1 MPLDS
6 LPAVPGHDDAVRALL
21 PSRSQGAQDPGPVA
35 MTQIVACRK
44 WVAEL
49 QSSLSL
55 LAERCGRLE
64 KVHEGA
70 SNGQALSSS
79 STAGADLPKSSRSDL
94 GKKHAEIMGGIR
106 QLLAMNEEASAFA
119 VGKDLEVRSPTG
131 QMPAFD
137 FTTCRLSGRL
147 DPPACRHL
155 AGCLF
160 RRQVQ
165 PASLWSDLQLVLQAC
180 VCTLYLNTLKL
191 ICTGLHGC
199 LPWNFEFV
207 GAFCGIMPPL
217 ERGRRRAPSKSRTGG
232 VRRGRSRSR
241 HGERG
246 HGRDL
251 DRVIVALL
259 RRDADLL
266 RRSGEHGWVE
276 LATLRRHRKL
286 KEVSP
291 SELTALIDGSE
302 RLVMS
307 QDGFAVAACN
317 GHSVQGVFGPG
328 ECLAPADVPEHLFHG
343 SLERHRRSIMEEG
356 LRGNRPVHLV
366 DERFGKWKATYDL
379 KVVVRARAASQKG
392 IRFRV
397 NDNGVYLAEQSLPP
411 VWIAGVE
418 HWPKRGPNRARGSIV
433 QSVRE
438 SGDRCGTC
446 SPRRRRSSEA
456 AVEYLDAKASA
467 SSRASAPSL
476 PLASPE
482 EADVSRQVDSR
493 ALSDMLAKHYK
504 MDLITEDFAF
514 SEHLSKEDASPVPHA
529 QRSVLVS
536 EADIEGMAT
545 VAAWRSDNGFQESKD
560 FAFAFTSETEARDE
574 GGEVMVTAWLA
585 TRAQEMSVVGTG
597 AAAVLLRVDE
607 PVLSSSSALPSSR
620 PKALP
625 VSKAKLTAREA
636 TPAADDE
643 KKRVVLGELF
653 SLIRK
658 TPTHAWVLEAAS
670 SGLTNAEFDEFLAR
684 RMQALLRFELRS
696 LRSGQMA
703 FSRLAAFKPGASL
716 FGNPMLVEAYLAS
729 LLRPTSTYNSL
740 YWVQRHLNFELG
752 MLSVLKPTGA
762 SSSGAVGAG
771 TRQAVVAE
779 PAMLFTLGKKA
790 EAFKAAGDV
799 RWMALVVAHVLSSG
813 TMGQRHL
820 QRSRLVKLT
829 DTAAFFVCSKGKTK
843 ARDAFNWSCPCF
855 SVDGVNMMAMWHQEV
870 RRLSDAGTEVR
881 CLAFDLESGQP
892 LAFSAMIAESPGG
905 PKAEVVS
912 LMPVRYAY
920 NRDSIQCLVKLAL
933 RLGWQGLFE
942 ATSGSAVP
950 CLWGNCLTQMR
961 SWDLRALMD
970 ASAVA
975 LDGTVAVFE
984 MDASEA
990 RKFVMA
996 EDVPAGQVDADDGD
1010 SDLSPSQS
1018 CDEEG
1023 PLGKIFFSMAGQPG
1037 AKVHLHLQAWSRWDS
1052 EATPLCKRMQKAS
1065 QPLAA
1070 PIAVGEGLAEAAGV
1084 GPSCADC
1091 ARAYKSHPEKA
1102 CAARDLASPEA
1113 TFEALATEYEFDAT
1127 IAEALVTTLGCK
1139 TLRDFRFLVTV
1150 ESEIK
1155 EVVLKVAGDAGK
1167 IAVQAAR
1174 VRRAWWGVVAAVQSQ
1189 SASQVTPGDDLD
1201 DVLPQMELD
1210 ALEMAYFSRYHG
1222 FVPPART
1229 PADSVTSRSRR
1240 EMDRRTLTLR
1250 DFSSMK
1256 SQVTQQ
1262 HTRMV
1267 RRKIADGLYKDEDDV
1282 DSSMAERLDNESV
1295 AGFLGNMMIYLMSLA
1310 KAGVHKLDPYPTIAE
1325 TQSTDSTDYVHVTYF
1340 WRASLIAEALPP
1352 SVALAFLKKQDLADR
1367 AEWIDRFRNSSKTL
1381 GLVIK
1386 EVHAARSA
1394 HWDISGLQITTAPAR
1409 GTGTVFNACAA
1420 TLRDNTALCPAF
1432 NSKRGCNVPNC
1443 SSGAHRCG
1451 WIAPGGRVCGSWGH
1465 SYNNCHKK

>member
-1 MPLDS
+1 MPS
-6 LPAVPGHDDAVRALL
+6 RQGPAAKALAPSAGGIFVPGAADADAVADAHATALVGRASAEEGNEGMQFLCAKYSSL
-21 PSRSQGAQDPGPVA
+21 
-35 MTQIVACRK
+35 MTQLRQEMDKRQKAEAEVRLLEKRLHEESSLWEQERGHWAAQHRQQREELAAVSGDVCAGGVRGYSCDRYSGALAVASTSSGNELWASSMNAEGADKAAGWQHGHERLLSLFQEHS
-44 WVAEL
+44 EL
-49 QSSLSL
+49 QGKYQDVQEQLAASREQMARLRRRTTELESQAQQSLQTRVE
-55 LAERCGRLE
+55 AEAQSRHAHDEMR
-64 KVHEGA
+64 
-70 SNGQALSSS
+70 QALRSASVARS
-79 STAGADLPKSSRSDL
+79 RERAASQTAGRGERELRSREERL
-94 GKKHAEIMGGIR
+94 RAVRH
-106 QLLAMNEEASAFA
+106 EASW
-119 VGKDLEVRSPTG
+119 
-131 QMPAFD
+131 Q
-137 FTTCRLSGRL
+137 
-147 DPPACRHL
+147 
-155 AGCLF
+155 
-160 RRQVQ
+160 
-165 PASLWSDLQLVLQAC
+165 QAC

-191 ICTGLHGC
+191 SCTGTQSSSEQESNGGSPPGSQQKP
-199 LPWNFEFV
+199 PW
-207 GAFCGIMPPL
+207 
-217 ERGRRRAPSKSRTGG
+217 
-232 VRRGRSRSR
+232 
-241 HGERG
+241 GE
-246 HGRDL
+246 
-251 DRVIVALL
+251 
-259 RRDADLL
+259 
-266 RRSGEHGWVE
+266 
-276 LATLRRHRKL
+276 RRHRRL

-291 SELTALIDGSE
+291 SELTALIEGSE

-317 GHSVQGVFGPG
+317 GHYVQGVFGPG
-328 ECLAPADVPEHLFHG
+328 EWLAPADVPEHLFHG

-366 DERFGKWKATYDL
+366 DERFGKWKTTYNL
-379 KVVVRARAASQKG
+379 KVVVRARAAAQKG

-418 HWPKRGPNRARGSIV
+418 HWPKRGPSRARGSIV

-514 SEHLSKEDASPVPHA
+514 SEHLSEEDSSPVPHA
-529 QRSVLVS
+529 QPSFLVS

-585 TRAQEMSVVGTG
+585 TRAQEMSVVGAG
-597 AAAVLLRVDE
+597 AAAVLRRVAE
-607 PVLSSSSALPSSR
+607 PVVSSPSSLPSSR

-653 SLIRK
+653 SFIRK
-658 TPTHAWVLEAAS
+658 TPTHPWVLEAAS
-670 SGLTNAEFDEFLAR
+670 SGLTNAEFDEFLVR

-762 SSSGAVGAG
+762 CSSGAVGAG

-813 TMGQRHL
+813 TMRQRHL

-881 CLAFDLESGQP
+881 CLAFNLESGQP
-892 LAFSAMIAESPGG
+892 LAFSAMIAAWRSSFSVLNPELITSYPFRRVSPTVANAIALPWELRLALGAWQESPGG

-912 LMPVRYAY
+912 LMPVRYAD

-942 ATSGSAVP
+942 TTSGSAVP

-970 ASAVA
+970 ASAVS

-984 MDASEA
+984 THASEA

-996 EDVPAGQVDADDGD
+996 EDVPAGQVDADDSD
-1010 SDLSPSQS
+1010 SDLSPSRS
-1018 CDEEG
+1018 CDEEET
-1023 PLGKIFFSMAGQPG
+1023 LGKIFFSMAGQPG
-1037 AKVHLHLQAWSRWDS
+1037 AKVHLRLQAWSRWDS
-1052 EATPLCKRMQKAS
+1052 EATPLCKRRQKAS

-1070 PIAVGEGLAEAAGV
+1070 PIAVGEGLTEAAGV
-1084 GPSCADC
+1084 GPICADC
-1091 ARAYKSHPEKA
+1091 ARAH
-1102 CAARDLASPEA
+1102 
-1113 TFEALATEYEFDAT
+1113 
-1127 IAEALVTTLGCK
+1127 
-1139 TLRDFRFLVTV
+1139 
-1150 ESEIK
+1150 
-1155 EVVLKVAGDAGK
+1155 
-1167 IAVQAAR
+1167 
-1174 VRRAWWGVVAAVQSQ
+1174 
-1189 SASQVTPGDDLD
+1189 
-1201 DVLPQMELD
+1201 
-1210 ALEMAYFSRYHG
+1210 
-1222 FVPPART
+1222 
-1229 PADSVTSRSRR
+1229 
-1240 EMDRRTLTLR
+1240 
-1250 DFSSMK
+1250 K
-1256 SQVTQQ
+1256 SQ
-1262 HTRMV
+1262 
-1267 RRKIADGLYKDEDDV
+1267 
-1282 DSSMAERLDNESV
+1282 
-1295 AGFLGNMMIYLMSLA
+1295 
-1310 KAGVHKLDPYPTIAE
+1310 
-1325 TQSTDSTDYVHVTYF
+1325 
-1340 WRASLIAEALPP
+1340 
-1352 SVALAFLKKQDLADR
+1352 
-1367 AEWIDRFRNSSKTL
+1367 
-1381 GLVIK
+1381 
-1386 EVHAARSA
+1386 
-1394 HWDISGLQITTAPAR
+1394 
-1409 GTGTVFNACAA
+1409 
-1420 TLRDNTALCPAF
+1420 
-1432 NSKRGCNVPNC
+1432 
-1443 SSGAHRCG
+1443 
-1451 WIAPGGRVCGSWGH
+1451 
-1465 SYNNCHKK
+1465 